1 VAEQLDVVVS
11 ELSKASARLR
21 DAGQRLQD
29 GLSSVDLETGQL
41 LGSGWKGDAATAFG
55 SAWDR
60 WHNGAGQVV
69 RGLQSMSELLSVAA
83 KEYAKTD
90 EHGAGAIGSSM
101 QGGAGDSG
109 ARSGTGGSGGGGGP
123 SAASVPTG
131 GGANGGGANGGG
143 ASGGADQ
150 LAQMLPSLAQQM
162 MQSMGQ
168 LGQLS
173 QPLTQ
178 AAQQA
183 AQLATGLAQQGAQAP
198 DHPSG
203 TADAHKATA
212 DEEAAAREA
221 AEKESTKRDPADKDT
236 AEAHPDAVP
245 TAGAPPPSPTR
256 TRPVD

>member
-1 VAEQLDVVVS
+1 MAEQLDVVVS
-11 ELSKASARLR
+11 ELSRVSARLK

-69 RGLQSMSELLSVAA
+69 RGLQSMSDLLSVAA

-101 QGGAGDSG
+101 DG
-109 ARSGTGGSGGGGGP
+109 GGSGGGSAGGPAGATGGGGP
-123 SAASVPTG
+123 STAPAAPGGTPTG
-131 GGANGGGANGGG
+131 AGSPGGTA
-143 ASGGADQ
+143 GGADQ
-150 LAQMLPSLAQQM
+150 LAQMVPNLAQQM

-168 LGQLS
+168 LTE
-173 QPLTQ
+173 PLAQ

-183 AQLATGLAQQGAQAP
+183 AQLATELAQQAASGAEPAP
-198 DHPSG
+198 D
-203 TADAHKATA
+203 A
-212 DEEAAAREA
+212 
-221 AEKESTKRDPADKDT
+221 DPA
-236 AEAHPDAVP
+236 H
-245 TAGAPPPSPTR
+245 G
-256 TRPVD
+256 RPAD